1 MTIRKFLL
9 RTGLPRRLVGFKA
22 KNVLQAEKLASTCP
36 NKNNRKNNCV
46 KQKNQ
51 KPENVKKLVSI
62 QTVLKAT
69 ENHRKMLRAK
79 IFENT

>member
-1 MTIRKFLL
+1 MTIRKILL

-36 NKNNRKNNCV
+36 SK
-46 KQKNQ
+46 KQQKKQLCHAKKIQ

-69 ENHRKMLRAK
+69 EKPS
-79 IFENT
+79 